1 MEHKTVSLADQ
12 VFERLEH
19 DILTEKY
26 KQGELLTEM
35 RLCEELGVSRT
46 PIREALRRLSQENL
60 IKECSK
66 GNLVLGISKD
76 DLCDIFTIR
85 LALGGIVAALAAE
98 KCTNEDIEE
107 LKGVLELQE
116 FYGTKSNPEQI
127 KQMDNRFHE
136 TIYKISGSNVYCNT
150 LLPLIKKVQ
159 KYRRVSLENSQRA
172 KSSILEHR
180 EIFEAIA
187 AKDTRLAKEKMTSH
201 VKNAFDSTLKGANL

>member
-66 GNLVLGISKD
+66 GNLVLGITKD
-76 DLCDIFTIR
+76 DLYDIFTVR
-85 LALGGIVAALAAE
+85 LQLEGIVAALAAE
-98 KCTNEDIEE
+98 KCTKADIEE

-136 TIYKISGSNVYCNT
+136 TIYKISGSNVYYNT

-159 KYRRVSLENSQRA
+159 KYRRVSLENGERA

-187 AKDTRLAKEKMTSH
+187 AKNTHLAKEKMTSH